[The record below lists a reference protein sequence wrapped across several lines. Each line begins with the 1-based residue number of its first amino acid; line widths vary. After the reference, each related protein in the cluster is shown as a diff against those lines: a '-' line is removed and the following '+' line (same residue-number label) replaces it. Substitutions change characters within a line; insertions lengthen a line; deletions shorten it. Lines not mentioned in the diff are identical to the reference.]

1 MGSLLK
7 CDICYTELD
16 RFHVV
21 WMPERMANSNRV
33 YPICFTCCDG
43 FIRVYQ
49 KKILKYVRGR
59 EIIN

>member
-1 MGSLLK
+1 MLK

-21 WMPERMANSNRV
+21 WMPERMTNNSNRV
-33 YPICFTCCDG
+33 YPICFVCCDE
-43 FIRVYQ
+43 FIRMFQ

-59 EIIN
+59 EIGV